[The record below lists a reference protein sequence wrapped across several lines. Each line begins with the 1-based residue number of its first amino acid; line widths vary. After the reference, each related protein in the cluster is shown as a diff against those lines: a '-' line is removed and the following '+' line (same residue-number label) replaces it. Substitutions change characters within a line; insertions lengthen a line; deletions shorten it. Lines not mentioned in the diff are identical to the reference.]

1 MISVT
6 RNWYKG
12 VIVSQRQWRRRLFW
26 IAVKS
31 DGLNAC
37 VVHPR
42 GILELEDFAIGETK
56 GVMIQAKQK
65 EFGYKTRSYQEI
77 IRDEVEWLK
86 KW

>member
-1 MISVT
+1 MEIKEVD
-6 RNWYKG
+6 KCDPKLVQG

-31 DGLNAC
+31 DKLNAC

-56 GVMIQAKQK
+56 G
-65 EFGYKTRSYQEI
+65 
-77 IRDEVEWLK
+77 L
-86 KW
+86 